1 MKQST
6 AFKSVVDLMA
16 KLKTD
21 SDCRTYLKRLLWKSE
36 TPLGCPRCGDTAT
49 YSFKDGRTYKC
60 AGCRQKF
67 NLLTGTI
74 FENTKLPLNKWIA
87 CIWMATS
94 YKRGISSY
102 QVARN
107 LGVTQKTAWFMMQ
120 RIRKL
125 YEQLKVTQLEGI
137 VACDETFV
145 GGKNANRHADK
156 KFDYKGKDY
165 RKSKFPDKISVFGAM
180 EVGGKVISISV
191 PDVKMSSLQPA
202 VIKYVK
208 AKSTVMT
215 DEHHGYQYLHHRYKH
230 MICNHSE
237 SEYVAKDGATT
248 NPIENY
254 WSHVKRAVIGT
265 YYKMT
270 PKHIDR
276 YLAEFDFK
284 FNYRELH
291 DGEKFNLVLSQSHNT
306 RLTYNQLIAAQQK
319 KNNSL
324 FN

>member
-1 MKQST
+1 MNQT
-6 AFKSVVDLMA
+6 PTFKSVVDLMA
-16 KLKTD
+16 KLKSD
-21 SDCRTYLKRLLWKSE
+21 SDCRHCLKQIIWNSSG
-36 TPLGCPRCGDTAT
+36 PSGCPRCGSTT
-49 YSFKDGRTYKC
+49 FYTFKDGNTYKC
-60 AGCRQKF
+60 AGRKQKF

-125 YEQLKVTQLEGI
+125 FEQLKVTQFEGTCT
-137 VACDETFV
+137 ADETFV
-145 GGKNANRHADK
+145 GGKNLNRHADK
-156 KFDYKGKDY
+156 KYDYKGKDY
-165 RKSKFPDKISVFGAM
+165 RKTKFPDKISVFGLM
-180 EVGGKVISISV
+180 EVGGKVMSMAV
-191 PDVKMSSLQPA
+191 PDVRMSTLQPLL
-202 VIKYVK
+202 VK
-208 AKSTVMT
+208 HLKKKSTLMT
-215 DEHHGYQYLHHRYKH
+215 DEHHGYQYAGHFFTHKK
-230 MICNHSE
+230 CNHTAG
-237 SEYVAKDGATT
+237 EYVGKDGATT

-276 YLAEFDFK
+276 YLNEFDFK
-284 FNYRELH
+284 FNYRDLS
-291 DGEKFNLVLSQSHNT
+291 DNDKFKLVLSNAHNT
-306 RLTYNQLIAAQQK
+306 RLKYQQLIQ
-319 KNNSL
+319 
-324 FN
+324 